1 MSWITELIQ
10 AIPDIIVYIAPGFL
24 FVNGFAW
31 VTHRKFSTHQV
42 QIASSIVASFVLKSC
57 FDIIMQLTIFQR
69 DSLLATIVLCA
80 LSAVFGIALGVIT
93 GRQWFTNVLIF
104 FHIYRSANS
113 SIWDDVLDGNMWMT
127 VYDDKLHLYYC
138 GQIRHASEN
147 DQPLI
152 VALERYYVM
161 NEEKEVIAWHLESND
176 YIMLDTSQYRNIQIS
191 KTDPFKQTEP
201 A

>member
-24 FVNGFAW
+24 FVNGFVW
-31 VTHRKFSTHQV
+31 VTHRQFSTHQV

-57 FDIIMQLTIFQR
+57 FDVIVRLTIFQN
-69 DSLLATIVLCA
+69 DSPLSVMILCA
-80 LSAVFGIALGVIT
+80 ISTVLGVLLGVIT
-93 GRQWFTNVLIF
+93 GRQWFTNVLLF

-113 SIWDDVLDGNMWMT
+113 SIWDDVLSGNMWMA
-127 VYDDKLHLYYC
+127 VYDDKHGLYYC
-138 GQIRHASEN
+138 GQIRHASES

-152 VALERYYVM
+152 VALETYYVM
-161 NEEKEVIAWHLESND
+161 NEKKDVVEWHLEYGD
-176 YIMLDTSQYRNIQIS
+176 YVILDTSKYQIIQIS